1 MADIDKL
8 VKHLDSEE
16 RYDHYIRIGNNGAI
30 VKLINDVQ
38 TGSGRSW
45 ANVSKD
51 FIYDLIFDVEL
62 SPSQEAR
69 VQTYTSEGSVK
80 LSSISIRTWFENNLP
95 EEHFKKLKERG
106 TILNTWAVT
115 AGIVPAGYRVSLN
128 NIRQA
133 VRKID
138 KSYILTSQQATKG

>member
-8 VKHLDSEE
+8 VKHLESEE
-16 RYDHYIRIGNNGAI
+16 RYDHHIRIGNNGAI
-30 VKLINDVQ
+30 VRLINDIQ
-38 TGSGRSW
+38 TGSGEGW
-45 ANVSKD
+45 VDVSKD
-51 FIYDLIFDVEL
+51 FMYDLIFDVEF

-69 VQTYTSEGSVK
+69 FQTYTAEGIVKTSSV
-80 LSSISIRTWFENNLP
+80 SIRSWFEKNLP
-95 EEHFKKLKERG
+95 KEHFKKLKEHG

-115 AGIVPAGYRVSLN
+115 AGIVPAGRRVSLN